1 MPFHLLTLRALQ
13 SHLAPLGFSILT
25 FVIKRFRWDQ
35 HYNFFLEN
43 LKLYILAIFFKVI
56 SFWTPSHIATNRCNS
71 YSTLALP
78 KVYPYSGH
86 WEVSP
91 RVTTLVSLLHQ
102 LKTQEDYASSNGQ
115 TQSRCTT
122 LSMGLEKKISHENYC
137 QCFLICPQHAKSL
150 QSCPTLCDPMDCSL
164 PGSSVHGILQARVLE
179 WVAIA
184 FS

>member
-1 MPFHLLTLRALQ
+1 M
-13 SHLAPLGFSILT
+13 
-25 FVIKRFRWDQ
+25 
-35 HYNFFLEN
+35 
-43 LKLYILAIFFKVI
+43 
-56 SFWTPSHIATNRCNS
+56 
-71 YSTLALP
+71 
-78 KVYPYSGH
+78 
-86 WEVSP
+86 SP

-164 PGSSVHGILQARVLE
+164 PGSSVQGIFQARVLE
-179 WVAIA
+179 WGAIA
-184 FS
+184 FSEHIRLALWFLEPFDIIAWEKELLPKWLMITEIINKQSSSKYLLWTFGENVDSVQFSCSVMSDFVT